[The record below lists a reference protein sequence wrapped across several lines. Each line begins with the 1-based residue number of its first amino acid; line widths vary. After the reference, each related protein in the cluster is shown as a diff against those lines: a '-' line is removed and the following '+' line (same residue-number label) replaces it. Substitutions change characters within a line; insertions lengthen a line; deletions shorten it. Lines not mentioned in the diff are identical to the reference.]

1 MKHKKPI
8 TTTKP
13 KPIVIKLQDTCRVRL
28 EHELIIKILE
38 TKDITEAH
46 YNSLYLEQKI
56 KLCKEH
62 ITVDDLYEHH
72 ISKVFGV

>member
-1 MKHKKPI
+1 MKHKKLI

-46 YNSLYLEQKI
+46 YNSLYLDQ
-56 KLCKEH
+56 
-62 ITVDDLYEHH
+62 
-72 ISKVFGV
+72 